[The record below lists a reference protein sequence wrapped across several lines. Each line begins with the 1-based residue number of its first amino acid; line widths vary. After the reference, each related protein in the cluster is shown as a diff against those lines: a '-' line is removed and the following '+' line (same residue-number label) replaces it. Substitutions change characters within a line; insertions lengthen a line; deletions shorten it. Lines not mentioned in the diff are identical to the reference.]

1 MRQVVVLEPAGS
13 VLVIRQTSLGGSG
26 NVNSSPTGT
35 NDTHALVNHA
45 AVSTIASNDHNQNRI
60 VVVRSSTSST
70 CMTSSADNHVSTN
83 GNSNININTN
93 INGNPGGI
101 SCKPSSKVGI
111 GGGACKPN
119 ERNDHL
125 RNEHKNQEG
134 VANSNETN
142 PAAGC
147 RPRTSKE
154 AVHEN
159 VVSDRKLDS
168 ADPISP
174 KTVTLPHENGGTGTE
189 RSLTKVSTHHDG
201 NGNCTQTALEFCT
214 E

>member
-13 VLVIRQTSLGGSG
+13 VLVIRQTSLSGGGVATTG

-60 VVVRSSTSST
+60 VVVRSSTTSST
-70 CMTSSADNHVSTN
+70 CMTSSADNHASTN
-83 GNSNININTN
+83 GNSNINVNAN

-101 SCKPSSKVGI
+101 SCKPSSKVAV
-111 GGGACKPN
+111 GGGACKPH

-125 RNEHKNQEG
+125 RNEHKNQDG
-134 VANSNETN
+134 VANGNETN

-147 RPRTSKE
+147 RPRASKE
-154 AVHEN
+154 AAHEN
-159 VVSDRKLDS
+159 VAPDRKLDG
-168 ADPISP
+168 ADPISREYFR
-174 KTVTLPHENGGTGTE
+174 HY
-189 RSLTKVSTHHDG
+189 SLVPLTTRAIAS
-201 NGNCTQTALEFCT
+201 
-214 E
+214 